1 MFFVLNELKR
11 YDNKDNNNLIK
22 MIIAEILMAINGI
35 QATNGLL

>member
-11 YDNKDNNNLIK
+11 YDNKNNNNLIK